1 MHTLLKSHSIAPA
14 NDYLSFNSES
24 GKDRV
29 SANLRR
35 KLLFRHYCN
44 FDWNEGGAAGP
55 IKFLDRDSI
64 EYALCQAA
72 HHDRNEERMARLCLD
87 RGMALVD
94 KNDGGIYQFASGPDW
109 HRCRYSKSIAAQAGS
124 LRLYS
129 LAYSLL
135 GEHAYLTTAR
145 KIFSYIKREL
155 LTEAGVFRPVLI
167 PAMVDAA
174 RNRELPVFIIRD
186 NGWLLEALGSY
197 YEFCGDRAA
206 LDTVREVM
214 DNLVSGEHRVV
225 DVLLND
231 SKGQFELIDK
241 LSMARACL
249 QTYRTGAQHSLLEKC
264 ESLAKG
270 IASEHT
276 HPAGGFCATPFR
288 ANGGKA
294 DRQLDENIC
303 AARFFNLLHHNV
315 GDGQYLELAR
325 HGLRYLA
332 RPEVAL
338 ARPEESGI
346 LLLEEE
352 LTTTPVKVTILGES
366 SNDKA
371 NKLHQ
376 QALRAFG
383 WYKVIHRQ

>member
-14 NDYLSFNSES
+14 KDYLSFNSEC
-24 GKDRV
+24 GKDRI

-87 RGMALVD
+87 RGMALID

-109 HRCRYSKSIAAQAGS
+109 SRCRYSKSVAAQAGS

-129 LAYSLL
+129 LAYALL
-135 GEHAYLTTAR
+135 GEHAYLVTAR
-145 KIFSYIKREL
+145 RIFSYIRREL
-155 LTEAGVFRPVLI
+155 LTDAGVFRPVLI
-167 PAMVDAA
+167 PAMVDAMPH
-174 RNRELPVFIIRD
+174 RESLFYKIRD
-186 NGWLLEALGSY
+186 NGWLLEALGAY

-206 LDTVREVM
+206 LDTSTTVM
-214 DNLVSGEHRVV
+214 DTLLSGEHRVI
-225 DVLLND
+225 DTLLND
-231 SKGQFELIDK
+231 AEGRFELMDK

-249 QTYRTGAQHSLLEKC
+249 QTYRTSAQHSLLEKC
-264 ESLAKG
+264 ELRAKD

-276 HPAGGFCATPFR
+276 HPAGGFSAR
-288 ANGGKA
+288 AFHGNTGKA

-303 AARFFNLLHHNV
+303 AARFFNLLHHNA
-315 GDGQYLELAR
+315 GDVKYLELAR

-366 SNDKA
+366 ADTKA

-376 QALRAFG
+376 QALRTFG